1 MPKTTVNADLYCDGA
16 LVTSGDWTGVSLNYL
31 LNETQ
36 ATADISSIQFTASDG
51 YKVNIPYD
59 IALLPETI
67 IAYEKDGEPL
77 IEALRLILP
86 GSNGAA
92 WIAMIATIT
101 MNIAGVNYNEGVSI
115 GGSKII
121 QMMPTP
127 TPQTPSQSPTT
138 TEPQIPTPTNS
149 SNSQVTHPANVTAQD
164 QPTSPSQVS
173 KNTETPLE
181 ESVLT
186 VVVVLIVILAI
197 AGYMAYRR
205 KTSVDIP
212 QSPIS

>member
-36 ATADISSIQFTASDG
+36 ATSDISTIQFTASDG
-51 YKVNIPYD
+51 YKVNIPYEV
-59 IALLPETI
+59 ALHPETI

-77 IEALRLILP
+77 IEELRLILP

-92 WIAMIATIT
+92 WIAMITSIT
-101 MNIAGVNYNEGVSI
+101 MNTAAANYNEGVSV
-115 GGSKII
+115 GAGKIL
-121 QMMPTP
+121 QMIPTP
-127 TPQTPSQSPTT
+127 ETPTQLPTT
-138 TEPQIPTPTNS
+138 ETQIPTPTNS
-149 SNSQVTHPANVTAQD
+149 SNSQVTQPANITAQD

-186 VVVVLIVILAI
+186 VVVVLIVILVI